1 MARQYHILVVEDQER
16 WREDIFREALED
28 GGYQV
33 KTSSSFDEAVAALD
47 QQVFDLVVID
57 VNLTNVSGN
66 RDGVRVL
73 ERMAALGHRSQA
85 IVVSGSKTWTVAE
98 ESVRKFHPVAFL
110 DKRTFDMAEFV
121 TLVSNALTEP
131 AKTPDRG
138 APRAG
143 NG

>member
-28 GGYQV
+28 RGYQV

-73 ERMAALGHRSQA
+73 DRIDALGHKSLA
-85 IVVSGSKTWTVAE
+85 IVVSGSKTWPVAE
-98 ESVRKFHPVAFL
+98 KSVRKFHPVAFL
-110 DKRTFDMAEFV
+110 DKTTFDVAEFV
-121 TLVSNALTEP
+121 ALVSDALAEP
-131 AKTPDRG
+131 AKIPERG
-138 APRAG
+138 APCAG

>member
-1 MARQYHILVVEDQER
+1 MARQYRILVVEDEER

-28 GGYQV
+28 EGYQV
-33 KTSSSFDEAVAALD
+33 VTSSSYDEAVAALN
-47 QQVFDLVVID
+47 QKVFDLVVID

-73 ERMAALGHRSQA
+73 DRMAALGHRSLA

-98 ESVRKFHPVAFL
+98 KSVRKFHPVACL
-110 DKRTFDMAEFV
+110 DKTTFDVAEFV
-121 TLVSNALTEP
+121 TLVSDAVAEP
-131 AKTPDRG
+131 SKIPDRG
-138 APRAG
+138 ASCAG

>member
-1 MARQYHILVVEDQER
+1 MARQYHILVVEDEER

-33 KTSSSFDEAVAALD
+33 ETSSSFDEAVAALD
-47 QQVFDLVVID
+47 RQAFDLVVID

-73 ERMAALGHRSQA
+73 DRIAALGHGSLA
-85 IVVSGSKTWTVAE
+85 IVVSGSKTWPVAE
-98 ESVRKFHPVAFL
+98 KSVRKFHPVAFL
-110 DKRTFDMAEFV
+110 DKTTFDVAEFV
-121 TLVSNALTEP
+121 ALVSDALAEP
-131 AKTPDRG
+131 AKIPERG
-138 APRAG
+138 QESAG

>member
-1 MARQYHILVVEDQER
+1 MARQYHILVVEDEER
-16 WREDIFREALED
+16 WREDVFREALED

-33 KTSSSFDEAVAALD
+33 VTSSSYDEAVAAMD
-47 QQVFDLVVID
+47 RQVFDLVVID

-73 ERMAALGHRSQA
+73 ERMATLGHRSQA

-98 ESVRKFHPVAFL
+98 ESVRKFYPVAFL
-110 DKRTFDMAEFV
+110 DKTTFDVAEFV
-121 TLVSNALTEP
+121 TLVSDALTEP
-131 AKTPDRG
+131 ARIPDRG
-138 APRAG
+138 APCAG